1 MIYIDSVDYSNISW
15 WQRSGN
21 EFVLTRTLRDSIF
34 DGKCGVKTC
43 VTFERDA
50 NSGYVR
56 DIRRVH
62 DGNWKKFAVVGAPG
76 CQRQSDSGNL
86 NKHS

>member
-21 EFVLTRTLRDSIF
+21 EFVLTITLRDSIF

-50 NSGYVR
+50 NSGYVTS
-56 DIRRVH
+56 
-62 DGNWKKFAVVGAPG
+62 GECTMGTGKKFAVVGAPG